1 MAQIAY
7 VVKLTA
13 AEGKRDEAL
22 ATLGKLVD
30 ATDGE
35 PGTLQYLLHTE
46 AAEPDIIW
54 FYELY
59 ADEEA
64 FTVHST
70 SPTMAEVLGALGGG
84 LLAGAADMRKL
95 DVVRHKGE
103 AG

>member
-35 PGTLQYLLHTE
+35 PGTLPYLLHTA

>member
-13 AEGKRDEAL
+13 AEGRRDEAL

-30 ATDGE
+30 ATEDE
-35 PGTLQYLLHTE
+35 PGTVQYLMHTE
-46 AAEPDIIW
+46 TNAPDTIW

-59 ADEEA
+59 ADQAAFEA
-64 FTVHST
+64 HSG
-70 SPTMAEVLGALGGG
+70 SPTMAEVIGQLGSG
-84 LLAGAADMRKL
+84 LLAGAADMRQL
-95 DVVRHKGE
+95 DVIRHKGE

>member
-64 FTVHST
+64 FTVHSN

>member
-13 AEGKRDEAL
+13 ADGRRDEAL
-22 ATLGKLVD
+22 VTLGKLVD
-30 ATDGE
+30 ATEGE
-35 PGTLQYLLHTE
+35 PGTVQYLMHTE
-46 AAEPDIIW
+46 TKDPNTIW

-59 ADEEA
+59 ADQAAFEA
-64 FTVHST
+64 HSG
-70 SPTMAEVLGALGGG
+70 SPTMAEVVGQLGGG
-84 LLAGAADMRKL
+84 LLAGAADMRQL